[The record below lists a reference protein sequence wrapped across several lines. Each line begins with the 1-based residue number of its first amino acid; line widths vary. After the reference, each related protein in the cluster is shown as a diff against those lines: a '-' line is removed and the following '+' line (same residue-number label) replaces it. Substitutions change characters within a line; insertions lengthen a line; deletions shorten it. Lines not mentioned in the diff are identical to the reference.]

1 MQILKEKS
9 RAKSQITFDEDF
21 NVPDAKPD
29 VGSLIQHKGRIIME
43 DVRLAVNGKADVH
56 FFGRTGGVVPTPEEV
71 YEQIKK
77 LTGGA
82 K

>member
-29 VGSLIQHKGRIIME
+29 VGRLIQYKGRISM
-43 DVRLAVNGKADVH
+43 DDVH
-56 FFGRTGGVVPTPEEV
+56 LADG
-71 YEQIKK
+71 K
-77 LTGGA
+77 LSA
-82 K
+82 ALRQNCRLRKH